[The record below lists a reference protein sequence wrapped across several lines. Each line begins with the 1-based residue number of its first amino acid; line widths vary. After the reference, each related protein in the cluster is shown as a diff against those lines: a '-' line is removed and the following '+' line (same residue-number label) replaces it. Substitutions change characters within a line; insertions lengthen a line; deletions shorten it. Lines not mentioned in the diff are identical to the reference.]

1 MCVFVITVCL
11 DHDHEQGLN
20 MALTAVQAGKAL
32 GEAFLFFLR
41 EAG

>member
-1 MCVFVITVCL
+1 MFLLIKL
-11 DHDHEQGLN
+11 DHDQEQGQGQN
-20 MALTAVQAGKAL
+20 MALTAVQSEKAV